1 MDVALTLLLTGLFLY
16 IGYVVMGRIDA
27 SLQGDSFQDQTQK
40 GAEHVMLLYLDEQ
53 TPVSPS
59 IMQRTENWTVVP
71 MFGSLTEIFTPFE
84 SMITYSTSDLDN
96 LLCINHAIHRQPDC
110 FIAARCNDLL
120 YENLY
125 KSVGAQLILTGDTSL
140 EQALDHMKGRN

>member
-1 MDVALTLLLTGLFLY
+1 MDVALTLLLTGLFLF

-27 SLQGDSFQDQTQK
+27 GFQGDSFPNRTPD
-40 GAEHVMLLYLDEQ
+40 GPEHVMLLYLDEE
-53 TPVSPS
+53 TPVSPT
-59 IMQRTENWTVVP
+59 IKQVTENWTVVP
-71 MFGSLTEIFTPFE
+71 MFGSFTEICTPFE
-84 SMITYSTSDLDN
+84 SMITFSSNDLDN
-96 LLCINHAIHRQPDC
+96 LLCINHAKHRQPDC

-125 KSVGAQLILTGDTSL
+125 KSIGAQLILTGDTSL